1 MTYRSHNVGPSR
13 AFDHIYDPLYVAS
26 DRKDVCRANHAALT
40 KSAPIGI
47 FPVYQSMF
55 SELPRLTRNH
65 YVMHRNPLPY
75 YPELQVNPIRTY
87 AYQQQHPDTSKVL
100 GAERPKFF
108 CHPNAGET
116 GCNVRY
122 EPGYVPGQGA
132 ESDGYCG
139 CDEYEEGVDQRQQP
153 RFREVASQTMY
164 RESSAQTQPWMPTA
178 VLKENAMPGAEIVYV
193 AEMLQHTRF
202 PGVNEVE
209 IVERARRKR
218 TWEYALGSCDS
229 LDEWRQQKLVLQIF
243 EWEEWVARERQID
256 RYQMLRL
263 QLVAKI
269 MEKRERDNHQA
280 TEGKMENT
288 KRRINQARNQAMK
301 KLEVNFERNL
311 RKLERKRHEMSV
323 RYGGKGRG
331 QDTVE
336 TLALEALAGARKKYS
351 KQSYDY
357 DPNLIE
363 VGLAKLDKKTTV
375 PQKFVN
381 PRDQRPELWKPK
393 EVCRELQK
401 GFWSDNFLR
410 KLYESLKQFRNRKDS
425 ERAIPQCLIVVSSPT
440 ESVIVSPAAVSPEQ
454 ENDNLYQQA
463 VLLQKL
469 IKGRATQEMIHRD
482 YASEHDLMDDLI
494 ASHRLPVVEEFFPS
508 DELHPP
514 GAERSGGS
522 VRERYLQIL
531 KNEQLLDEFIESST
545 HAQMSS
551 LMSTL
556 ERELTRLQ
564 NERNT
569 QAFYLLAERQRQLRE
584 SSTDCEHPPCIDRKQ
599 QLSSD
604 EMALYL
610 ESALLEQESD
620 NVDEMRDK
628 IQQLARKFDEEADRR
643 SDGSSLMMIGEADG
657 LAGRGGNREVIGSIA
672 GSLADEMLL
681 PELYR
686 RAARENIKF
695 KQRSVLANVHELIYN
710 RKEEDEKRTDGK
722 VEGEN
727 AGPMDVDLMNGQP
740 EERRVVHG
748 LLDGIIDRAVL
759 QPPVVESAYSENE
772 VEELPEDEEEIGGSD
787 FSALNYEGYEEEGE
801 GGEMEEAVEEEEISR
816 MANELIEDIL
826 SRVLDVSEHGEGEE

>member
-26 DRKDVCRANHAALT
+26 DRKDVCRANHAALA

-75 YPELQVNPIRTY
+75 YPELQVDPIR
-87 AYQQQHPDTSKVL
+87 AYGAYQQHPDTSKVL
-100 GAERPKFF
+100 GAERAKFF

-116 GCNVRY
+116 GCAVRY
-122 EPGYVPGQGA
+122 APDYVPGQTT
-132 ESDGYCG
+132 ETDDYCG
-139 CDEYEEGVDQRQQP
+139 CDGYEDGPEGPQQP

-164 RESSAQTQPWMPTA
+164 RESSAQTQPWMPSA
-178 VLKENAMPGAEIVYV
+178 VLKENAMPAAEIVYV

-269 MEKRERDNHQA
+269 MEKRERDTHQA

-288 KRRINQARNQAMK
+288 KRRINHTRNRAMQ
-301 KLEVNFERNL
+301 KLEATFERNL
-311 RKLERKRHEMSV
+311 RKLERKRHEQSV
-323 RYGGKGRG
+323 RYGGRNRG
-331 QDTVE
+331 QDAIE
-336 TLALEALAGARKKYS
+336 TLALEALTGARKKYS

-363 VGLAKLDKKTTV
+363 VGLAKLDKKTAV
-375 PQKFVN
+375 AQKFVN

-393 EVCRELQK
+393 EVCREFQK

-440 ESVIVSPAAVSPEQ
+440 ESVIVSPIAVSPEK

-463 VLLQKL
+463 ILLQKL
-469 IKGRATQEMIHRD
+469 IKGRATQELIHHD

-494 ASHRLPVVEEFFPS
+494 ASHRLPVVEEFFPT
-508 DELHPP
+508 DVHLP
-514 GAERSGGS
+514 GGGTDGSGGS

-569 QAFYLLAERQRQLRE
+569 QAFYLLTERERHLRE
-584 SSTDCEHPPCIDRKQ
+584 TIDNETCASNVDRKQ

-604 EMALYL
+604 EMAIYL
-610 ESALLEQESD
+610 ENALLEQAE
-620 NVDEMRDK
+620 NVDEMREK
-628 IQQLARKFDEEADRR
+628 IHNMTRKFDEEADRR
-643 SDGSSLMMIGEADG
+643 SDGSSLMMAYEDARSG
-657 LAGRGGNREVIGSIA
+657 GREPLGSIT

-681 PELYR
+681 PDLFR

-695 KQRSVLANVHELIYN
+695 KQRSLLANVHEHIYSQKDEDGTDEKQTAGTDE
-710 RKEEDEKRTDGK
+710 RKEQTEARLQEK
-722 VEGEN
+722 
-727 AGPMDVDLMNGQP
+727 QP
-740 EERRVVHG
+740 EDRRVVSG
-748 LLDGIIDRAVL
+748 LLDRIIQQAVL
-759 QPPVVESAYSENE
+759 QPPPPAGGESAYSENE
-772 VEELPEDEEEIGGSD
+772 VEELPEDEEEMVGSD
-787 FSALNYEGYEEEGE
+787 FSTLDFGE
-801 GGEMEEAVEEEEISR
+801 GCVEDGVEQEEEEEEISR

-826 SRVLDVSEHGEGEE
+826 SHVLDVSE

>member
-26 DRKDVCRANHAALT
+26 DRKDVCRANHAALA

-75 YPELQVNPIRTY
+75 YPEVQVCPIRPP
-87 AYQQQHPDTSKVL
+87 YQQQPPDTSRVL

-122 EPGYVPGQGA
+122 AA
-132 ESDGYCG
+132 EYEQEQEEQQYCG
-139 CDEYEEGVDQRQQP
+139 CEEEDGQP
-153 RFREVASQTMY
+153 RFREVASQTVY

-178 VLKENAMPGAEIVYV
+178 VLKENGMPAAEIVYV
-193 AEMLQHTRF
+193 AEMLQHSRF

-229 LDEWRQQKLVLQIF
+229 ADEWRQQKLVLQIF

-280 TEGKMENT
+280 AEGKMENT
-288 KRRINQARNQAMK
+288 KRRINQARNRAMQ
-301 KLEVNFERNL
+301 KLEVEFERNL
-311 RKLERKRHEMSV
+311 RKLERKRHEASV
-323 RYGGKGRG
+323 RYGGRGRG
-331 QDTVE
+331 QEAME

-351 KQSYDY
+351 KQSYNY

-425 ERAIPQCLIVVSSPT
+425 ERTIPQCLIVVSSPT
-440 ESVIVSPAAVSPEQ
+440 DSVIPSPVLISPPK
-454 ENDNLYQQA
+454 ENDSLYQQT

-469 IKGRATQEMIHRD
+469 LKGRATQEMIHRD
-482 YASEHDLMDDLI
+482 YASEHDLMDDLL
-494 ASHRLPVVEEFFPS
+494 ASHRLPVVEEFFPPEHS
-508 DELHPP
+508 
-514 GAERSGGS
+514 SGGERTGTVS

-569 QAFYLLAERQRQLRE
+569 QAFYLLAERERQRRE
-584 SSTDCEHPPCIDRKQ
+584 ASVDSAEPSALDRKQ
-599 QLSSD
+599 LLGGD
-604 EMALYL
+604 EMAHYL
-610 ESALLEQESD
+610 ESALLEQAD
-620 NVDEMRDK
+620 NVDEMRDT
-628 IQQLARKFDEEADRR
+628 IQQMARKFDEEADRR
-643 SDGSSLMMIGEADG
+643 SDGSALTMIGEG
-657 LAGRGGNREVIGSIA
+657 AGRGGNALGSIA

-681 PELYR
+681 PDLFR

-695 KQRSVLANVHELIYN
+695 KQRTVLANVHELIYT
-710 RKEEDEKRTDGK
+710 RKEEEEVEEVNGEKKGRG
-722 VEGEN
+722 VGVGEWT
-727 AGPMDVDLMNGQP
+727 AGPTNLELERQP
-740 EERRVVHG
+740 EERRVVNG

-759 QPPVVESAYSENE
+759 QPPVVDSAYSENE
-772 VEELPEDEEEIGGSD
+772 VEELPEDEEEEMVGSD
-787 FSALNYEGYEEEGE
+787 FSALDCEALEQGEAEALEEV
-801 GGEMEEAVEEEEISR
+801 MEEEEISR
-816 MANELIEDIL
+816 MANELIEDVL
-826 SRVLDVSEHGEGEE
+826 SRVMDVSEQE

>member
-75 YPELQVNPIRTY
+75 YPEPGVDPIRGY
-87 AYQQQHPDTSKVL
+87 GHHPDTSKVL
-100 GAERPKFF
+100 GSERPKFF
-108 CHPNAGET
+108 CHPNAGES

-122 EPGYVPGQGA
+122 APDYVPGT
-132 ESDGYCG
+132 EPEYCG
-139 CDEYEEGVDQRQQP
+139 CEDDYEEGAAQP
-153 RFREVASQTMY
+153 ARFREVASQTEY

-178 VLKENAMPGAEIVYV
+178 VLKDSAMPGAEIVYV

-288 KRRINQARNQAMK
+288 KRRINQARNRAME
-301 KLEVNFERNL
+301 KLEANFERNL
-311 RKLERKRHEMSV
+311 RKLDRKRHQLSV
-323 RYGGKGRG
+323 RYGGKSRG
-331 QDTVE
+331 QDAME
-336 TLALEALAGARKKYS
+336 TLALEALAGARKKYT

-440 ESVIVSPAAVSPEQ
+440 ESVIMSPVAVSPEK
-454 ENDNLYQQA
+454 ESDNLYQQA

-482 YASEHDLMDDLI
+482 YATEHDLMDDLL

-508 DELHPP
+508 DGLQSFGGEP
-514 GAERSGGS
+514 SGVS
-522 VRERYLQIL
+522 VRERYLHIL
-531 KNEQLLDEFIESST
+531 KNEQLLDAFIESST

-569 QAFYLLAERQRQLRE
+569 QAFYLLAERERHRRE
-584 SSTDCEHPPCIDRKQ
+584 ADSEPGSMLDRKQ
-599 QLSSD
+599 QLSGD

-610 ESALLEQESD
+610 EAALLEQAD
-620 NVDEMRDK
+620 NVDEMRER
-628 IQQLARKFDEEADRR
+628 IQQMARKFDEEADRR
-643 SDGSSLMMIGEADG
+643 SDGSSLLMMAGDGAAGHREAG
-657 LAGRGGNREVIGSIA
+657 GGVAGA
-672 GSLADEMLL
+672 LADEMLL
-681 PELYR
+681 PELFR
-686 RAARENIKF
+686 RAARENVKF
-695 KQRSVLANVHELIYN
+695 KQRSMLANVHELIYN
-710 RKEEDEKRTDGK
+710 RKEEEEEEQKEDEKKGK
-722 VEGEN
+722 ADREDMD
-727 AGPMDVDLMNGQP
+727 AGQLKEDLERQP
-740 EERRVVHG
+740 EERRVVSG

-759 QPPVVESAYSENE
+759 QPPVVDAAYSENE
-772 VEELPEDEEEIGGSD
+772 VEELPEDEEEEIGGSD
-787 FSALNYEGYEEEGE
+787 FSALDCEGQEVGEEGV
-801 GGEMEEAVEEEEISR
+801 MEEGAEEEEISR
-816 MANELIEDIL
+816 MANDLIEDIL
-826 SRVLDVSEHGEGEE
+826 SRVMDFSEQGNGEE